1 MPSKDHSPIAAYRIL
16 NAYLNYWWKLIMQFL
31 FFKQIIHDLTQGL
44 PNYSCKGPDGKYSTQ
59 LQLLNLP
66 I

>member
-1 MPSKDHSPIAAYRIL
+1 
-16 NAYLNYWWKLIMQFL
+16 MQFL
-31 FFKQIIHDLTQGL
+31 FFKLIIHDLTQGL
-44 PNYSCKGPDGKYSTQ
+44 PNYSCKEPDGNYFTQ